1 VQFAIRS
8 TPVCVTTKTG
18 INASITQTNNN
29 LEPHRA
35 ERSKTSQFDCVKQT
49 CCGLILLKKEYPN
62 DEKHDQNSLCGPA
75 GRCRCA
81 GIAHSKEAPM
91 TNFLDELL
99 AEVEEK
105 QLQKKIEL
113 DQLKADQ
120 LLMAVAKLESQ
131 MDDVNKL
138 ADDELKLIEQYR
150 QAEIER
156 LEKKRS
162 WLLFNLEGFW
172 RQQSEQTGEKT
183 LRLPHGSLA
192 LRKGRDK
199 VEIEN
204 MAIFLKIAPRN
215 GWLRTTPEKHEP
227 DLQAIAA
234 HIKATGEIPLGT
246 KLIPGGIS
254 FSYQITK
261 GNGNGTER

>member
-1 VQFAIRS
+1 
-8 TPVCVTTKTG
+8 
-18 INASITQTNNN
+18 
-29 LEPHRA
+29 
-35 ERSKTSQFDCVKQT
+35 
-49 CCGLILLKKEYPN
+49 
-62 DEKHDQNSLCGPA
+62 
-75 GRCRCA
+75 
-81 GIAHSKEAPM
+81 M

-105 QLQKKIEL
+105 EQHKKLEL
-113 DQLKADQ
+113 DALKCDQ

-138 ADDELKLIEQYR
+138 ANDEIKLVEQYR
-150 QAEIER
+150 QTEVER

-172 RQQSEQTGEKT
+172 RQQSEATGEKT

-234 HIKATGEIPLGT
+234 HIKATGEIPIGT
-246 KLIPGGIS
+246 KLIPGGIN
-254 FSYQITK
+254 FSYQINN
-261 GNGNGTER
+261 NGGPSNGTEW

>member
-1 VQFAIRS
+1 
-8 TPVCVTTKTG
+8 
-18 INASITQTNNN
+18 
-29 LEPHRA
+29 
-35 ERSKTSQFDCVKQT
+35 
-49 CCGLILLKKEYPN
+49 
-62 DEKHDQNSLCGPA
+62 
-75 GRCRCA
+75 
-81 GIAHSKEAPM
+81 M

-105 QLQKKIEL
+105 QLQQKIEL

-131 MDDVNKL
+131 MDEVNKL
-138 ADDELKLIEQYR
+138 ADDEIALIEAYR
-150 QAEIER
+150 KSEIER
-156 LEKKRS
+156 LDKKRS

-199 VEIEN
+199 IEIEN
-204 MAIFLKIAPRN
+204 MAVFLKIAPRN

-227 DLQAIAA
+227 DMTAINL
-234 HIKATGEIPLGT
+234 HLKTTGEIPLGT
-246 KLIPGGIS
+246 KLIPGGIN

-261 GNGNGTER
+261 GNGNGTEQR

>member
-1 VQFAIRS
+1 M
-8 TPVCVTTKTG
+8 TT
-18 INASITQTNNN
+18 
-29 LEPHRA
+29 
-35 ERSKTSQFDCVKQT
+35 F
-49 CCGLILLKKEYPN
+49 
-62 DEKHDQNSLCGPA
+62 
-75 GRCRCA
+75 
-81 GIAHSKEAPM
+81 M
-91 TNFLDELL
+91 DELL

-105 QLQKKIEL
+105 EQKVKIDL
-113 DQLKADQ
+113 DRLKADQ
-120 LLMAVAKLESQ
+120 LLMAVAKLETQ

-138 ADDELKLIEQYR
+138 ADDEIKLIEQYR
-150 QAEIER
+150 QSEIER

-162 WLLFNLEGFW
+162 WLLFNLENFW

-199 VEIEN
+199 IEIDN
-204 MAIFLKIAPRN
+204 LAIFMKVAPRN

-234 HIKATGEIPLGT
+234 HIKTTGEIPLGT
-246 KLIPGGIS
+246 KLIPAGIN

-261 GNGNGTER
+261 GNGNGTEQR